1 MYEIRTYHLH
11 IKGNIVKFSKLTSGS
26 VAAALV
32 VALAIPVV
40 QSSSA
45 SAATDYSKVTSASQ
59 GGGLG
64 LLAAACKKEGQLNV
78 IALPLYWANYGDM
91 INGFKAAYGV
101 KIDEANPEG
110 SSQEEIDAAVTNK
123 GTKRSPDVFDLGLAV
138 AVKYLNTGT
147 YAPYKVKTWD
157 NLQGAKTVDPTAQ
170 ITPNYSGTMTIGY
183 SGALGTITKL
193 DDLLDPKFK
202 GKIALNGDPLGSSAA
217 MNGIYMINK
226 ALGGTMDDVSKGV
239 AFFAKLKAAGN
250 FINVNPTQATIASG
264 QTPVVIDN
272 GYLQAGVVKEFAKIG
287 QVWKMFTPAS
297 VGSTY
302 NSAVSAWA
310 PHPACARL
318 WMEYTLGEVGADIW
332 AQGGATPTLWVHL
345 LKTNRAS
352 AAAKASI
359 GKSKIVAE
367 AATSAQTAAARA
379 YLKTAWPAAVGTN

>member
-1 MYEIRTYHLH
+1 M
-11 IKGNIVKFSKLTSGS
+11 KFSKLTSGS

-32 VALAIPVV
+32 VALAIPVI
-40 QSSSA
+40 SSSPA
-45 SAATDYSKVTSASQ
+45 NAARDFSKVTSAAQ
-59 GGGLG
+59 AGGLAG
-64 LLAAACKKEGQLNV
+64 LEAACKKEGQLNV
-78 IALPLYWANYGDM
+78 IALPLYWANYGGM
-91 INGFKAAYGV
+91 IDGFKKAYGV

-123 GTKRSPDVFDLGLAV
+123 GTNRSPDVFDIGLAV
-138 AVKYLNTGT
+138 GDKYLNTAT
-147 YAPYKVKTWD
+147 FAPYKVKMW
-157 NLQGAKTVDPTAQ
+157 NYLQFAKDVDPSAQ
-170 ITPNYSGTMTIGY
+170 ITPNYTGTMTIGY

-217 MNGIYMINK
+217 MNGIFMINK
-226 ALGGTMDDVSKGV
+226 ALGGTFDDVSKGV

-250 FINVNPTQATIASG
+250 FINVNPTEATIASG

-272 GYLQAGVVKEFAKIG
+272 GYLQAGVVKNFAKIG
-287 QVWKMFTPAS
+287 KVWKMFTPAS

-302 NSAVSAWA
+302 NSAISAWA

-318 WMEYTLGEVGADIW
+318 WMEYTLGETGAEIW
-332 AQGGATPTLWVHL
+332 AVGGATPTLWVHL
-345 LKTNRAS
+345 LKTKRAT
-352 AAAKASI
+352 AVALASI